1 MQAKFLEAKFL
12 IALLAVS
19 SLVVAAPTL
28 EARTKPKANEYD
40 SSDWYVNFLRYLAVR
55 LQIEHLWKI
64 PLPFPSPS
72 HYLHQNTHL
81 FTPILILDLSLTLS
95 SPKPI

>member
-1 MQAKFLEAKFL
+1 MQPKIFEAKFL

-40 SSDWYVNFLRYLAVR
+40 SPDWYVHFLRSLAVR
-55 LQIEHLWKI
+55 LHTEHLYTSSNTLYPPFQAVPLKTYILYLKSCFNPI
-64 PLPFPSPS
+64 PIS
-72 HYLHQNTHL
+72 
-81 FTPILILDLSLTLS
+81 
-95 SPKPI
+95 